1 MTGRPKGTVSQ
12 TLWMGRCSGSCGDIL
27 GVLSGGGERPL
38 LPGGKRR
45 LLVMLTLLRKRRM
58 KVMVRMDL
66 EEGCVPSLEHYV
78 ISKARNNVT
87 LTRAIYEAL
96 AIAIEFIGMK
106 IYNCLI

>member
-1 MTGRPKGTVSQ
+1 MTGRPRGTVNQ
-12 TLWMGRCSGSCGDIL
+12 TLWMGRCCGSCGDIL
-27 GVLSGGGERPL
+27 GVLSAGGGRPL
-38 LPGGKRR
+38 LPGGRRR
-45 LLVMLTLLRKRRM
+45 LLVMLTLPRRRRM
-58 KVMVRMDL
+58 KVMVRMGL

-78 ISKARNNVT
+78 ISKARFNVT

>member
-1 MTGRPKGTVSQ
+1 
-12 TLWMGRCSGSCGDIL
+12 
-27 GVLSGGGERPL
+27 
-38 LPGGKRR
+38 
-45 LLVMLTLLRKRRM
+45 
-58 KVMVRMDL
+58 MVRMDL